1 MPSSASR
8 PGRRPDPSTRQLWQQ
23 RLERFRHTGLTV
35 SAFCDR
41 EGISLASFYAWRRRL
56 QRDASPADADV
67 PRLVPV
73 RLVTPP
79 ASAPVEL
86 LLPSGCVLRLSPD
99 CDLTW
104 LRQLLPLL
112 GVVPC

>member
-1 MPSSASR
+1 MPSSPSR
-8 PGRRPDPSTRQLWQQ
+8 PGRRPDPATHRLWQQ
-23 RLERFRHTGLTV
+23 RLARFRKSGLAV
-35 SAFCDR
+35 ADFCER
-41 EGISLASFYAWRRRL
+41 EGASAASFYARRRRL
-56 QRDASPADADV
+56 RADTAPNTADE

-79 ASAPVEL
+79 PSAPVEL

-99 CDLTW
+99 TDLTW

>member
-1 MPSSASR
+1 MPAFASR
-8 PGRRPDPSTRQLWQQ
+8 PGRRPDPSTRQFWQQ
-23 RLERFRHTGLTV
+23 RLERFRRSGLTV
-35 SAFCDR
+35 TAFCDR

-56 QRDASPADADV
+56 QRDSSPHAADA

-79 ASAPVEL
+79 VSAPVEL

-99 CDLTW
+99 CDLAW
-104 LRQLLPLL
+104 LRQLLPVL
-112 GVVPC
+112 GVAPC

>member
-23 RLERFRHTGLTV
+23 RLERFRDSGLTT

-41 EGISLASFYAWRRRL
+41 AGISPASFYAWRRRL
-56 QRDASPADADV
+56 RHDPAPPASDS

-79 ASAPVEL
+79 AGAPVEL
-86 LLPSGCVLRLSPD
+86 VLPSGAVLRLSPD
-99 CDLTW
+99 TDLAW
-104 LRQLLPLL
+104 LRQLLPLF
-112 GVVPC
+112 GVEPC

>member
-8 PGRRPDPSTRQLWQQ
+8 LGRRPDPSAREHWQQ
-23 RLERFRHTGLTV
+23 RLDRFGRSGLTV
-35 SAFCDR
+35 TDFCDR
-41 EGISLASFYAWRRRL
+41 EGISPASFYAWRRRL
-56 QRDASPADADV
+56 QADSTLGAADE

-79 ASAPVEL
+79 PSARVEL
-86 LLPSGCVLRLSPD
+86 LLPSGIVVRLSSDTDPA
-99 CDLTW
+99 L

-112 GVVPC
+112 GVGPC

>member
-1 MPSSASR
+1 MPLPSSR
-8 PGRRPDPSTRQLWQQ
+8 PGRRPDPASNQRWQQ
-23 RLERFRHTGLTV
+23 RLRRFRDSGLTV
-35 SAFCDR
+35 TAFCDR
-41 EGISLASFYAWRRRL
+41 EGISAASFYAWRRRL
-56 QRDASPADADV
+56 QAGPTPPPDDA

-99 CDLTW
+99 CDLAW
-104 LRQLLPLL
+104 LRQLLPVL
-112 GVVPC
+112 GVAPC

>member
-8 PGRRPDPSTRQLWQQ
+8 PGRRPDPATHHRWQQ
-23 RLERFRHTGLTV
+23 RLHRFRKSGLAV
-35 SAFCDR
+35 ADFCEG
-41 EGISLASFYAWRRRL
+41 EGISTASFYAWRRRL
-56 QRDASPADADV
+56 QADMAPDTLDE

-79 ASAPVEL
+79 PSAPVEL
-86 LLPSGCVLRLSPD
+86 LLPSGCVLRLPPD
-99 CDLTW
+99 TDLTW

>member
-8 PGRRPDPSTRQLWQQ
+8 PGRRPDPATHHLWQQ
-23 RLERFRHTGLTV
+23 RLDRFRTSGLTV
-35 SAFCDR
+35 ADFCER
-41 EGISLASFYAWRRRL
+41 EGISTASFYAWRRRL
-56 QRDASPADADV
+56 QADTAPNTADE

-79 ASAPVEL
+79 PSGPVEL
-86 LLPSGCVLRLSPD
+86 LLPSGAVLRLSPD
-99 CDLTW
+99 TDLLW

-112 GVVPC
+112 GVKPC